1 MTAARHRDFNDL
13 SLSVAG
19 IIFLGAPFQG
29 SNVAVFGTWL
39 ARLSGLDSTMLKLL
53 ERGNPRLHEVSRE
66 FGGKYNNYDIVCFYE
81 KRKANY
87 GLFKAQVCLYSFS
100 QGFVL
105 ITYV

>member
-29 SNVAVFGTWL
+29 SDVAIFAKWL

-53 ERGNPRLHEVSRE
+53 ERGSPRLHEVSRE
-66 FGGKYNNYDIVCFYE
+66 FGGKYSNIDIVCFYE
-81 KRKANY
+81 NREADY
-87 GLFKAQVCLYSFS
+87 GLFKAQVCLYSFL
-100 QGFVL
+100 QGSPL
-105 ITYV
+105 ITCV